1 MPTRTPADSRRGEL
15 TARAFEIAFLLDE
28 CPRTQAELASLLGV
42 SKKTVKRYIDALPD
56 RFLQVFEE
64 RNERGEMVYTLKGF
78 RPPPLTLAELSTLLL
93 ARQSISATRL
103 TAFGTPFAE
112 AGCGLLAKIRAA
124 MPEGMRDKL
133 DELSRV
139 YGTALIPAKDYSAFA
154 ETIHQLTTAAAERRR
169 VRMLYR
175 SHGRPPGERAFEPY
189 AVYFDPDGGT
199 LKTLGHD
206 AKSGEIRPFNVDH
219 ILRLEVT
226 DEPFERPAD
235 FDFERFME
243 ANCFNGIHGDP
254 VTVRL
259 RATGLTANVFA
270 ERKFHPSQKTLL
282 KTGEAVEIELT
293 VAGGRGLERF
303 ILGWLPDV
311 EVLSPPDLREKISG
325 ILKNFLNR

>member
-28 CPRTQAELASLLGV
+28 RPRTQTELAELLRCSTR
-42 SKKTVKRYIDALPD
+42 TVRRYIAALPN
-56 RFLQVFEE
+56 RFLQVSEE
-64 RNERGEMVYTLKGF
+64 RNERGEIVYTLIGIK
-78 RPPPLTLAELSTLLL
+78 PPPLTLAELSTLMLS
-93 ARQSISATRL
+93 RQSIAATRL
-103 TAFGTPFAE
+103 TAFGAPFSD
-112 AGCGLLAKIRAA
+112 AGRGLLAKIRAA
-124 MPEGMRDKL
+124 LPEGMRDKL

-169 VRMLYR
+169 VRMTYR

-219 ILRLEVT
+219 ILKLELT
-226 DEPFERPAD
+226 DERFERPGD
-235 FDFERFME
+235 FEFERFME

-254 VTVRL
+254 VTVHL

-270 ERKFHPSQKTLL
+270 ERQFHPSQKTLL
-282 KTGEAVEIELT
+282 KSDSAVEIELT
-293 VAGGRGLERF
+293 VASGRGLERF

-311 EVLSPPDLREKISG
+311 EVLSPPALREKISE
-325 ILKNFLNR
+325 ILETFLNR